1 MKMKFGKHLVGD
13 RKTLIIAEA
22 AVEHL
27 GSLNVAKKMIDV
39 GEKAGVDFV
48 KFQLHIQ
55 SEEMLADK
63 IHFWGGSLD
72 EILDKNNLSLDDHKE
87 LIAYCST
94 KNVDYLCTP
103 FSAAAVR
110 LLDQLGVCGFK
121 MGSGELTNFELLQA
135 IVETGK
141 PVIVSTG
148 MSRIQEIE
156 ETVNFLKANSIEVA
170 LTHCTSI
177 YPAPPETLNLKLM
190 ERFKEKFKVPVGH
203 SDHSVGIHSSVA
215 AVALGANIIER
226 HFTLSKELKG
236 PDWEVSLEPDML
248 IDLVRCIRETEMSLG
263 DGIKTITK
271 EEEVV
276 RNWAHHSIVTIREI
290 RAGEVFSRE
299 NLSVKRPGGG
309 MPSKDLKNVIGK
321 KASKNISIDVQLTDE
336 DIE

>member
-1 MKMKFGKHLVGD
+1 MKMKFGNHLVGD

-271 EEEVV
+271 EEEEV